1 MLVELQEMAREL
13 RRELGRIEPDRVT
26 TSQAA
31 AILEAAAEVERLAG
45 SLKLLVASRA
55 CKSRKW
61 AAEGHRSPAS
71 WIAEKSKGSFGDAL
85 STLETSRRL
94 RELSDTADALRS
106 GELSRS
112 QAKEVTEAA
121 STDPNAQR
129 DLLQVASEGN
139 MKKLKDRARDVV
151 TRSSSRKSELERYRA
166 IHRGRYLRHWSDIDG
181 GFRLDARLT
190 PDSGARLLA
199 SIQAETDALL
209 GASTGS
215 GDNKSQQT
223 KDSVLACRADA
234 LVILVGRG
242 SQSPPERRRRGSSA
256 PTTSDTVVVRVDAS
270 ALRRGHAKNGEACEI
285 PGVGRVPVATAE
297 RFLGNAFLKILV
309 RDGVDV
315 TTVCHAGRSIPSHV
329 QSALEERD
337 PVCVVPGCE
346 VANGLECHH
355 WEQNFADSGTT
366 TLEGLA
372 RVCKRHHDKITY
384 EGFALKGGPG
394 HWKMVAPRGAGPPR
408 QDSS

>member
-1 MLVELQEMAREL
+1 MLVELQEMAQEL
-13 RRELGRIEPDRVT
+13 RRELGRTEPDRMT

-61 AAEGHRSPAS
+61 VTEGHRSPAS
-71 WIAEKSKGSFGDAL
+71 WIAEKSRGSFGEAL

-94 RELSDTADALRS
+94 SDLSETANALRS
-106 GELSRS
+106 GDLSRS

-121 STDPNAQR
+121 STDPSAQR

-151 TRSSSRKSELERYRA
+151 TRSSSRKSELERYRT
-166 IHRGRYLRHWSDIDG
+166 IHRQRYLRHWSDIDG
-181 GFRLDARLT
+181 AFRLDAKLT

-209 GASTGS
+209 GSAAGS
-215 GDNKSQQT
+215 ADNKSQQT
-223 KDSVLACRADA
+223 KDSVLAYRADA

-242 SQSPPERRRRGSSA
+242 VQSPPDRRRRSNSGA
-256 PTTSDTVVVRVDAS
+256 VTGDAVVVRVDAS
-270 ALRRGHAKNGEACEI
+270 ALRRGYAKNGEACEI

-297 RFLGNAFLKILV
+297 RLLGKAFLKILV

-315 TTVCHAGRSIPSHV
+315 TTVCHAGRTVPAHI

-346 VANGLECHH
+346 VANGLESHH
-355 WEQNFADSGTT
+355 WTQNFADCGTT

-384 EGFALKGGPG
+384 EGFALNGGPG
-394 HWKMVAPRGAGPPR
+394 RWRLVAPRGVGPPG
-408 QDSS
+408 QDAS